1 MNKILPNILNSGQDE
16 DTAITIPD
24 NCKINYFELK
34 KLVNETSEKLI
45 DHGAQNE
52 KPIVIVLKNN
62 GEFIITFLAVTN
74 TSAIAAPLNS
84 GFTEEEFNF
93 YLDDINPSMVITTEG
108 NLVIKQ
114 AKSKNI
120 AVSIVSFENGI
131 LKMDFDSNKVN
142 KKDTNR
148 PNENNSCLFLHTS
161 GTTSRP
167 KGVPLKHKNLLES
180 LKNIVDTYD
189 LKNTDIAMVVMPL
202 FHVHGLIGVALSTL
216 SSGGEIVIPEKFS
229 AGAFWGLQK
238 KHNATWYSAVP
249 TIHQILLI
257 RAEEDNA
264 PKKSFRFI
272 RSCSAALAPSV
283 LGDLEKRFGAPV
295 LEAYGMTE
303 ASHQMSSNPMP
314 PEKRKAGSVG
324 KPTGVKINIMS
335 MENIGQMLDKNKVG
349 EVVIQG
355 ENVTS
360 GYHNNDDANKEA
372 YVDGWFRTGDQG
384 FLDDDGYLNL
394 TGRIKE
400 LINRGGE
407 KISPLEVDAVLLNHP
422 SVNEAVCFA
431 SPDEKYG
438 EVVYAA
444 LVINSEVSEKEIQEF
459 CSKSLTSFK
468 IPEKIFFADELPRT
482 ATGKIQRRNVAKF
495 FKS

>member
-1 MNKILPNILNSGQDE
+1 MNKILPHILNSGQDK
-16 DTAITIPD
+16 DIAITIPD
-24 NCKINYFELK
+24 KEKINYLELK
-34 KLVNETSEKLI
+34 HLVKDTSEKLVSF
-45 DHGAQNE
+45 GTQNE
-52 KPIVIVLKNN
+52 KPIVIVLRNN
-62 GEFIITFLAVTN
+62 AEFIISFLAVTN
-74 TSAIAAPLNS
+74 TSAIAAPLNPE
-84 GFTEEEFNF
+84 FTDEEFDF
-93 YLDDINPSMVITTEG
+93 YLEDINPSMVITSEG
-108 NLVIKQ
+108 HNVIMK
-114 AKSKNI
+114 AEEKNI
-120 AVSIVSFENGI
+120 PISIVSFNNGS
-131 LKMDFDSNKVN
+131 LKMEFNSKETTE
-142 KKDTNR
+142 KKSST

-167 KGVPLKHKNLLES
+167 KGVPLKHKNLLKS
-180 LKNIVDTYD
+180 LKNIVDTYQ
-189 LKNTDIAMVVMPL
+189 LNNNDIALVVMPL

-216 SSGGEIVIPEKFS
+216 ASGGEIVIPEKFS

-238 KHNATWYSAVP
+238 NNKATWYSAVP

-283 LGDLEKRFGAPV
+283 LDDLEKRFGAPV

-335 MENIGQMLDKNKVG
+335 METLGSMLDDNQVG

-360 GYHNNDDANKEA
+360 GYHNNEEANKES
-372 YVDGWFRTGDQG
+372 YIDGWFRTGDQG
-384 FLDDDGYLNL
+384 FLDEDGYLNL

-438 EVVYAA
+438 EVVHAA
-444 LVINSEVSEKEIQEF
+444 LVINSQVSDKEIQDF
-459 CSKSLTSFK
+459 CSKSLAAFK
-468 IPEKIFFADELPRT
+468 IPEKIYFAEELPRT

-495 FKS
+495 FAD

>member
-1 MNKILPNILNSGQDE
+1 MIPIKNKKKSLEVTVDE
-16 DTAITIPD
+16 MRNFSFAYIEKYAPSRQQLKT
-24 NCKINYFELK
+24 YLLK
-34 KLVNETSEKLI
+34 K
-45 DHGAQNE
+45 
-52 KPIVIVLKNN
+52 
-62 GEFIITFLAVTN
+62 
-74 TSAIAAPLNS
+74 
-84 GFTEEEFNF
+84 
-93 YLDDINPSMVITTEG
+93 Y
-108 NLVIKQ
+108 IKT
-114 AKSKNI
+114 KIPN
-120 AVSIVSFENGI
+120 
-131 LKMDFDSNKVN
+131 VN
-142 KKDTNR
+142 KKNIID
-148 PNENNSCLFLHTS
+148 LID
-161 GTTSRP
+161 
-167 KGVPLKHKNLLES
+167 VVLE
-180 LKNIVDTYD
+180 
-189 LKNTDIAMVVMPL
+189 
-202 FHVHGLIGVALSTL
+202 
-216 SSGGEIVIPEKFS
+216 
-229 AGAFWGLQK
+229 
-238 KHNATWYSAVP
+238 
-249 TIHQILLI
+249 
-257 RAEEDNA
+257 
-264 PKKSFRFI
+264 
-272 RSCSAALAPSV
+272 
-283 LGDLEKRFGAPV
+283 DLEKRFGAPV

>member
-1 MNKILPNILNSGQDE
+1 MNTILPNILNSGQDT
-16 DTAITIPD
+16 DTAISIPD
-24 NCKINYFELK
+24 KEKINYLELK
-34 KLVNETSEKLI
+34 TLVEETSKKVLSF
-45 DHGAQNE
+45 GTQNE
-52 KPIVIVLKNN
+52 KPIIIVLRNN
-62 GEFIITFLAVTN
+62 AEFIISFLSVTN
-74 TSAIAAPLNS
+74 TNAIAAPLNPE
-84 GFTEEEFNF
+84 FTDEEFSF
-93 YLDDINPSMVITTEG
+93 YLDDISPSMVITSEG
-108 NLVIKQ
+108 HSVIKQ
-114 AKSKNI
+114 ANNKNI
-120 AVSIVSFENGI
+120 PVSIVSFDKGALNI
-131 LKMDFDSNKVN
+131 DFKSKEFAD
-142 KKDTNR
+142 KDFTK

-167 KGVPLKHKNLLES
+167 KGVPLKHKNLLKS
-180 LKNIVDTYD
+180 LSNIVNTYELD
-189 LKNTDIAMVVMPL
+189 QQDIAMVVMPL

-216 SSGGEIVIPEKFS
+216 ASGGEIVIPEKFS
-229 AGAFWGLQK
+229 ASAFWDLQK

-257 RAEEDNA
+257 RADQDMA

-283 LGDLEKRFGAPV
+283 LVDLEARFGAPV

-335 MENIGQMLDKNKVG
+335 MEAIGKMLNSNQVG

-355 ENVTS
+355 ENVTE
-360 GYHNNDDANKEA
+360 GYHNNEEANNES
-372 YVDGWFRTGDQG
+372 YVKGWFRTGDQG
-384 FLDDDGYLNL
+384 FIDEDGYLNL

-407 KISPLEVDAVLLNHP
+407 KISPLEVDAILINHP

-431 SPDEKYG
+431 FPDEKYG
-438 EVVYAA
+438 EVVHAA
-444 LVINSEVSEKEIQEF
+444 LVINSDVSSKEIQDF
-459 CSKSLTSFK
+459 CSKSLANFK
-468 IPEKIFFADELPRT
+468 IPEKIHFADKLPRT

-495 FKS
+495 FAD